1 MRVIRISSALG
12 FCMLLALA
20 VLGGAPAAAMGPS
33 LDWKFGVLLDDKRIG
48 YHNFTVTEDDGRQ
61 VLETEAR
68 FDVKFLFITAF
79 TYRHENVEAW
89 QGNCLASID
98 ARTDSNGKEL
108 AVSGRRTDD
117 AFEVSSA
124 SGTAE
129 LPSCVQTFAYW
140 KPDILEADR
149 LLNSQTGEYEDVTV
163 AFDGEDEVQVGERTI
178 PATRYRLSAKAG
190 DIMLWYAADD
200 NRWLALEAPAKGGRT
215 IRYQPVAVPDA
226 LAADQ
231 MMARGE

>member
-1 MRVIRISSALG
+1 MKMVRITSVLG
-12 FCMLLALA
+12 FCALVALA
-20 VLGGAPAAAMGPS
+20 VLGSVPASAMSPS
-33 LDWKFGVLLDDKRIG
+33 LDWKFGVLLDDKKIG
-48 YHNFTVTEDDGRQ
+48 YHNFTVTENDGRQ
-61 VLETEAR
+61 VLETEAK

-89 QGNCLASID
+89 QGDCLASID
-98 ARTDSNGKEL
+98 ARTDNNGKEL

-117 AFEVSSA
+117 GFEVSGA

-140 KPDILEADR
+140 RPDILEADR

-163 AFDGEDEVQVGERTI
+163 AYDGEDEVQVGELTI

-190 DIMLWYAADD
+190 DITLWYASDD
-200 NRWLALEAPAKGGRT
+200 SRWLALEAPAKGGRT
-215 IRYQPVAVPDA
+215 IRYQPVAVPEA
-226 LAADQ
+226 VAAEQ
-231 MMARGE
+231 MMARSE